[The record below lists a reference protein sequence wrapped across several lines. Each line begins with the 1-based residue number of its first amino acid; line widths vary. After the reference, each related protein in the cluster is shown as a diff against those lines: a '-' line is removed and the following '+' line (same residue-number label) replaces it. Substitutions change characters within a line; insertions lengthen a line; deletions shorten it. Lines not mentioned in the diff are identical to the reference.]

1 MADLCEAM
9 KRFGKGIGS
18 VSRYR
23 ILETLFAGQ
32 KTVGEIVIATGLS
45 QPLVSQHLQVLKQSE
60 LVVDRRRGQEVEYS
74 FNAEQTVRLLKSL
87 SEEFSQN
94 QLAVNNEQ

>member
-9 KRFGKGIGS
+9 EKFGKGIGS
-18 VSRYR
+18 VPRYR

-32 KTVGEIVIATGLS
+32 KTVGEIVKATGLS

-74 FNAEQTVRLLKSL
+74 FNAEQTVRLLKNL
-87 SEEFSQN
+87 SDEFSRRQPAAKN
-94 QLAVNNEQ
+94 